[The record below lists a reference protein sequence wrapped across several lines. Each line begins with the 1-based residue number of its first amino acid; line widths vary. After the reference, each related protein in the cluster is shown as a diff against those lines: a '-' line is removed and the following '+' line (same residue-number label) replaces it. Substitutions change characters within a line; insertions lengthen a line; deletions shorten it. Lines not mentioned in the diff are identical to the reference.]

1 MFYNRAYVLS
11 RGNYSVN
18 VIPNKRYYVGTRR
31 SVHIEQIR
39 LAFIRDPGALP
50 ETIKNMQ
57 AFVSTGDMQNNK

>member
-1 MFYNRAYVLS
+1 M
-11 RGNYSVN
+11 N